1 MKKKFILLFLG
12 LSLNSCSQQKDEEVT
27 TTVPPT
33 PTPVLKDIFLADPT
47 IFYNEGTY
55 YLYGTTT
62 GNTPLNGEGFQVYTS
77 TDQKNWKGPVG
88 AQGGLALKKGEAF
101 GSQGFWAPQ
110 ILKYN
115 NQFYMMYTAN
125 ENIAVATSSSP
136 LGPFRNTS
144 KEPLAASVKQIDPFV
159 FIDDDGKKYLYHVRL
174 TNGNRIFVA
183 ELNDDLLSIKT
194 ETLTECI
201 AAELQWEN
209 TQNANWPVAEGPTVL
224 KKDGLY
230 YLIYSAN
237 DFRNP
242 EYAVGYATSKSP
254 LGPWKKSTANP
265 IISRNLLKINGP
277 GHGDL
282 FLDKD
287 NQWQYVLHTHYSIT
301 NEAPRKAAIIEM
313 NFIQKENELQLEA
326 KKDSFRFLKN

>member
-1 MKKKFILLFLG
+1 MKKTFIILFLG
-12 LSLNSCSQQKDEEVT
+12 LSLNSCSQQKEEKTET
-27 TTVPPT
+27 TPP
-33 PTPVLKDIFLADPT
+33 PAAVLKDIFLADPT
-47 IFYNEGTY
+47 IFYHEGTY

-77 TDQKNWKGPVG
+77 SDQKNWKGPVG
-88 AQGGLALKKGEAF
+88 TQSGLALKKGDAF
-101 GSQGFWAPQ
+101 GTQGFWAPQ

-115 NQFYMMYTAN
+115 NQFYMFYTAN
-125 ENIAVATSSSP
+125 ENIAVATSDNP
-136 LGPFRNTS
+136 VGPFRNTS

-159 FIDDDGKKYLYHVRL
+159 FIDDNGKKYLYHVRL

-183 ELNDDLLSIKT
+183 ELNNDLLSIKP

-209 TQNANWPVAEGPTVL
+209 TQNVNWPVAEGPTVL

-242 EYAVGYATSKSP
+242 DYAVGYATSKSP
-254 LGPWKKSTANP
+254 LGPWRKSTTSP
-265 IISRNLLKINGP
+265 IISRNLIGENGS

-287 NQWQYVLHTHYSIT
+287 NQLQYVLHTHFSAT
-301 NEAPRKAAIIEM
+301 SEAPRKAAIIEM
-313 NFIQKENELQLEA
+313 NFVEKDQELQLQA
-326 KKDSFRFLKN
+326 KKESFRFLKTN

>member
-1 MKKKFILLFLG
+1 MQKIFIILFTG
-12 LSLNSCSQQKDEEVT
+12 LSLNGCSQQKEEEIKIL
-27 TTVPPT
+27 PP
-33 PTPVLKDIFLADPT
+33 PVLKDIFLADPT
-47 IFYNEGTY
+47 IFYNEDTY

-77 TDQKNWKGPVG
+77 SDQENWKGPVG
-88 AQGGLALKKGEAF
+88 AQGGLALKKGDAF

-110 ILKYN
+110 ILKFN
-115 NQFYMMYTAN
+115 NQFYMIYTAN
-125 ENIAVATSSSP
+125 ENIAVATSNSP

-183 ELNDDLLSIKT
+183 ELNNDLLSIKP

-209 TQNANWPVAEGPTVL
+209 TQNVEWPVAEGPTVL
-224 KKDGLY
+224 KKEGLY

-242 EYAVGYATSKSP
+242 DYAVGYATSKSP
-254 LGPWKKSTANP
+254 LGPWEKSKTNP
-265 IISRNLLKINGP
+265 IISRNLIGQNGT

-282 FLDKD
+282 FLDKN
-287 NQWQYVLHTHYSIT
+287 NQMQYVFHTHYNAT
-301 NEAPRKAAIIEM
+301 KEAPRKAAIIEM
-313 NFIQKENELQLEA
+313 NFVEKEQKIELEA
-326 KKDSFRFLKN
+326 KKESFRFLSTN